1 MLFLKYCVSSLQ
13 ITNALPSP
21 ISCNSCKTSNTIDM
35 KTILIIED
43 NIDIRESCI
52 EILEL
57 SGYKVLQADNG
68 KSGIDLALKHEPDLI
83 LCDIMLPEI
92 DGYGVLYFLNKNDNT
107 SDIPFIF
114 LTAKT
119 DTIDF
124 RKGMEM
130 GADDYLTKPFDDMDL
145 LHAIETRINK
155 HQRRILLNSPALQ
168 SLESLAADNK
178 KGSVELKEL
187 IAGHKTKHI
196 KKKQILYYEGDTPL
210 GLYLVGEGCVKTIK
224 IAEDGR
230 QLITG
235 IYHANEYIGL
245 NTLLLN
251 EDYTEMAEATEDT
264 LVYLLPKDQIIT
276 VLHKYP
282 EISTDFIRLLSNHI
296 HEKEEQ
302 MLELAYHSVRKRV
315 AKVLLRLR
323 KKSSAINEIIIS
335 REELAEIAGIAV
347 ETVSRTLTDFKCE
360 GILEKNG
367 DLIKLL
373 NAEKL
378 SKMKN

>member
-1 MLFLKYCVSSLQ
+1 
-13 ITNALPSP
+13 
-21 ISCNSCKTSNTIDM
+21 M

-68 KSGIDLALKHEPDLI
+68 KSGIDLALKHLPDLI
-83 LCDIMLPEI
+83 LCDIMIPEI
-92 DGYGVLYFLNKNDNT
+92 DGYGVLYFLNKNDST

-119 DTIDF
+119 DKVDF

-168 SLESLAADNK
+168 NLEKLASANK
-178 KGSVELKEL
+178 KGSIELKEL
-187 IAGHKTKHI
+187 ISGHKTKHI

-210 GLYLVGEGCVKTIK
+210 GLYLIREGCIKTKK

-235 IYHANEYIGL
+235 IYRADEYIGL

-251 EDYTEMAEATEDT
+251 EDYAEMAEATEDT
-264 LVYLLPKDQIIT
+264 LIYLLPKDQIISL
-276 VLHKYP
+276 LHKYP
-282 EISTDFIRLLSNHI
+282 EISTDFIKLLSNNI
-296 HEKEEQ
+296 REKEEQ

-323 KKSSAINEIIIS
+323 KKSLALDEIIIS

-347 ETVSRTLTDFKCE
+347 ETVSRTLTDFKFE

-373 NAEKL
+373 NTEKL

>member
-1 MLFLKYCVSSLQ
+1 MK
-13 ITNALPSP
+13 INALPSP
-21 ISCNSCKTSNTIDM
+21 SSCNSCQTSNAIDM
-35 KTILIIED
+35 NTILIIED

-68 KSGIDLALKHEPDLI
+68 KSGIDLALKYQPDLV
-83 LCDIMLPEI
+83 LCDIMIPEI

-119 DTIDF
+119 DKIDF

-155 HQRRILLNSPALQ
+155 RQRRIHLNSSALQ
-168 SLESLAADNK
+168 SLEKLAENHE
-178 KGSVELKEL
+178 KGSAELKEL

-210 GLYLVGEGCVKTIK
+210 GLYLVGEGCIKTIK
-224 IAEDGR
+224 ISEDGR

-251 EDYTEMAEATEDT
+251 QDYTEMAEATENT

-282 EISTDFIRLLSNHI
+282 EISYDFIKLLSNHI

-315 AKVLLRLR
+315 AKVLLRL
-323 KKSSAINEIIIS
+323 KNKSLAVNEIIIS

-367 DLIKLL
+367 DLITLL